1 MYCIVPTY
9 EKLTKKWVDLVAI
22 QYTSSNLKL
31 GISSYMYITIIN
43 SHERNTTVGNVF
55 QVLGI
60 ETTVGTCTLCTVILH
75 IRDIR

>member
-1 MYCIVPTY
+1 MYCNVPTY

-43 SHERNTTVGNVF
+43 SHEKNTTVGNVF

-60 ETTVGTCTLCTVILH
+60 ENHDCRYLYTLYSH
-75 IRDIR
+75 ITY